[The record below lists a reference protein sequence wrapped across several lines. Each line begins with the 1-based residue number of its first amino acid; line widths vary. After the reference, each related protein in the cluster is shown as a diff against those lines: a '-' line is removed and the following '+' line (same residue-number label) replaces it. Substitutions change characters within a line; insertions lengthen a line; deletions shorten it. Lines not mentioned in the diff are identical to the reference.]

1 MEAGTGSILK
11 TLPSPTP
18 AADIRFIY
26 KAGIVK
32 NMDKAKIIIKGE
44 TVQEIGYRVSLLTD
58 ALSFGISNFYAYN
71 TKIKDKQAVI
81 VLISAE
87 KETINGFYNHIKE
100 NIPEDAIVSDF
111 GIEDFTGNV
120 MDIERYLH
128 LIQIE
133 QLNKGIPAILDIR
146 DNTKKML
153 EKQDSMLEKQDS
165 QLKITEQGFAEVKE
179 EMHKGFGEVK
189 EEMQKGFGKVT
200 EEIHMQRDDF
210 KELFMH
216 EVSELRGEIAEIKA
230 TLARMQAA
238 G

>member
-1 MEAGTGSILK
+1 
-11 TLPSPTP
+11 
-18 AADIRFIY
+18 
-26 KAGIVK
+26 
-32 NMDKAKIIIKGE
+32 MDKAKIIIKGE
-44 TVQEIGYRVSLLTD
+44 TVQEIGYRVSLLTN
-58 ALSFGISNFYAYN
+58 ALGFGISNFYAYN
-71 TKIKDKQAVI
+71 TRDKQGVI

-87 KETINGFYNHIKE
+87 KETINDFYNHIKE
-100 NIPEDAIVSDF
+100 NIPEDAVVSGF
-111 GIEDFTGNV
+111 EIEDFAGSV

-133 QLNKGIPAILDIR
+133 QLNKGIPAILDMR

-153 EKQDSMLEKQDS
+153 EKQDL
-165 QLKITEQGFAEVKE
+165 QLKITEQGFAEIKEEMHKGFGEVKEEMHKGFGEVKE

-189 EEMQKGFGKVT
+189 EEMQKGFEKVT

-216 EVSELRGEIAEIKA
+216 EVSELRSEIAEVKA

>member
-1 MEAGTGSILK
+1 MS
-11 TLPSPTP
+11 
-18 AADIRFIY
+18 
-26 KAGIVK
+26 
-32 NMDKAKIIIKGE
+32 KAKITIKGE
-44 TVQEIGYRVSLLTD
+44 KVWEIGYRVSLLTN
-58 ALSFGISNFYAYN
+58 ALNFGISNFYAYN
-71 TKIKDKQAVI
+71 TKIKDKYAVI
-81 VLISAE
+81 VLISTE
-87 KETINGFYNHIKE
+87 KEAIDDFYNYVKE

-111 GIEDFTGNV
+111 EIEDFTGNV
-120 MDIERYLH
+120 MDIDRYLH

-153 EKQDSMLEKQDS
+153 EKQDLQMGV
-165 QLKITEQGFAEVKE
+165 TERGFAEVKE
-179 EMHKGFGEVK
+179 EMHRGFGEVK
-189 EEMQKGFGKVT
+189 

-210 KELFMH
+210 RELFMH

>member
-1 MEAGTGSILK
+1 
-11 TLPSPTP
+11 
-18 AADIRFIY
+18 
-26 KAGIVK
+26 
-32 NMDKAKIIIKGE
+32 MDKAKIIIKGE
-44 TVQEIGYRVSLLTD
+44 KVQEIGYRVSLLTN

-71 TKIKDKQAVI
+71 TRIKDKYAVI

-87 KETINGFYNHIKE
+87 KETINDFYNYVNE

-111 GIEDFTGNV
+111 EIEDFTGNV

-128 LIQIE
+128 LIQVE

-153 EKQDSMLEKQDS
+153 EKQDLMLEKQD
-165 QLKITEQGFAEVKE
+165 LHLELTKDGFNDMRRGFADIKE
-179 EMHKGFGEVK
+179 EMRAGFADVK
-189 EEMQKGFGKVT
+189 

-210 KELFMH
+210 RELFMH
-216 EVSELRGEIAEIKA
+216 EVSELRSEIAEVKA